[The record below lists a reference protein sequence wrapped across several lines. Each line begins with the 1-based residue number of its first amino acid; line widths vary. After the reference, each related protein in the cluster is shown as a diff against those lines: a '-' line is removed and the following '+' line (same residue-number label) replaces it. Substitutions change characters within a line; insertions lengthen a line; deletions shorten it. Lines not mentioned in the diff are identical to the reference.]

1 MSLNIIGLKSPIFMP
16 ILYIYYS
23 SIMSSNIIGLKSP
36 IFMPILYTTDVEVLT
51 VLVLFEKLTL

>member
-1 MSLNIIGLKSPIFMP
+1 MP

-23 SIMSSNIIGLKSP
+23 SIMSSNIIGLIKSP

>member
-1 MSLNIIGLKSPIFMP
+1 MP